1 MYKNKMSAYTRN
13 NRELNQIRNLEI
25 APNFQPNNPSSCLV
39 KLGNTHVCCSAI
51 LEDRVPG
58 FLRNSGKG
66 WLTAEYGMLPSST
79 NERMDREA
87 AKGKQSGRTQEIQRL
102 IGRSLRCAVNLD
114 ILGEKTIK
122 VDCDVISADGGTR
135 TASIIGGYVSLV
147 RAVNQYK
154 KSFNL
159 SKSILTNQ
167 VAAISVGVVKGT
179 PCIDLDYIEDS
190 SAEVDCNVVMAND
203 GQFIEFQSTGE
214 EAKFS
219 KKTILD
225 FIDLVEYSMPN
236 IFQIQNAA
244 IEK

>member
-1 MYKNKMSAYTRN
+1 MGTYKRN
-13 NRELNQIRNLEI
+13 DRELNEIRSLEI
-25 APNFQPNNPSSCLV
+25 TPNFQPNNQSSCLV
-39 KLGNTHVCCSAI
+39 KLGNTHVCCSSI

-79 NERMDREA
+79 SERIDREA
-87 AKGKQSGRTQEIQRL
+87 AKGRQSGRTQEIQRL

-122 VDCDVISADGGTR
+122 IDCDVISADGGTR

-154 KSFNL
+154 SNFNIT
-159 SKSILTNQ
+159 KGIITNQ

-179 PCIDLDYIEDS
+179 PCVDLDYIEDS

-225 FIDLVEYSMPN
+225 FIELVEGSMPD
-236 IFQIQNAA
+236 IFAIQNQA
-244 IEK
+244 IGK

>member
-1 MYKNKMSAYTRN
+1 MSTYKRN
-13 NRELNQIRNLEI
+13 DRELNEIRSLEI
-25 APNFQPNNPSSCLV
+25 TPNFQPNNQSSCLV
-39 KLGNTHVCCSAI
+39 KLGNTHVCCSSI

-79 NERMDREA
+79 SERMDREA
-87 AKGKQSGRTQEIQRL
+87 AKGRQSGRTQEIQRL

-122 VDCDVISADGGTR
+122 IDCDVISADGGTR
-135 TASIIGGYVSLV
+135 TASIIGGYVSLA
-147 RAVNQYK
+147 RAINHYK
-154 KSFNL
+154 TQFNIT
-159 SKSILTNQ
+159 KGIITNQ

-214 EAKFS
+214 EAKFN

-225 FIDLVEYSMPN
+225 FIELVEESMPD
-236 IFQIQNAA
+236 IFEIQNQA
-244 IEK
+244 IGK

>member
-1 MYKNKMSAYTRN
+1 MSAYSRN
-13 NRELNQIRNLEI
+13 NRELNQIRSLEI
-25 APNFQPNNPSSCLV
+25 IPNFQPNNPSSCLV
-39 KLGNTHVCCSAI
+39 RLGNTHVCCSAI

-114 ILGEKTIK
+114 VLGEKTIK

-154 KSFNL
+154 KNFNL

-167 VAAISVGVVKGT
+167 IAAISVGVVKGT

-190 SAEVDCNVVMAND
+190 GAEVDCNVVMAND

-225 FIDLVEYSMPN
+225 FIDLVESSMPD